1 MRARPA
7 TTLIATAALCL
18 TAPGLAGASDVIVAF
33 ENDATADQRAAVRDS
48 EGVLGGLGAVHGLRA
63 RVLRVAG
70 SAREASDDL
79 AEKPGVK
86 YAEPNIRVSTAARR
100 ARPNDPNFGQQLGL
114 NSSSDHD
121 IDAPEGWALAKLGR
135 FPTSGG
141 VRVGVVDTGIDA
153 EHPDIAG
160 QIAGCAESGPRLLG
174 GSRFEEGYCP
184 DTQGH
189 GTHVS
194 GIIAA
199 IADNGQGI
207 AGVGV
212 NSNILM
218 CRALGQGIGLPLVGD
233 ILGPPGDGTVAD
245 VAACINWATDNGADV
260 ISMSFES
267 GYSATIQGAL
277 NRAWRGGKGAVL
289 VAAAGNGGAETTMH
303 PAGAKQVIS
312 VAAPTPGDR
321 RASYSNTNQDV
332 ELAAPGDEILSL
344 RAGGG
349 LVRASGT
356 SQSAPVV
363 AAVAAIVRDL
373 HPGWDAKRVRK
384 QLDRSADDLGPKGR
398 DSTYG
403 FGRVNLCRAV
413 GGNCPYKGG

>member
-1 MRARPA
+1 M
-7 TTLIATAALCL
+7 
-18 TAPGLAGASDVIVAF
+18 
-33 ENDATADQRAAVRDS
+33 
-48 EGVLGGLGAVHGLRA
+48 
-63 RVLRVAG
+63 
-70 SAREASDDL
+70 
-79 AEKPGVK
+79 K
-86 YAEPNIRVSTAARR
+86 YAEPNIRVTTSARR
-100 ARPNDPNFGQQLGL
+100 AKPNDPNFGQQPGL
-114 NSSSDHD
+114 NSPSDHD
-121 IDAPEGWALAKLGR
+121 IDAPEGWALARLAS
-135 FPTSGG
+135 FPSSGG
-141 VRVGVVDTGIDA
+141 ARVAVVDTGIDA
-153 EHPDIAG
+153 DHPDLAG
-160 QIAGCAESGPRLLG
+160 QVAACAESGPRLLG

-207 AGVGV
+207 AGVGF

-233 ILGPPGDGTVAD
+233 IIGPPGDGTVAD
-245 VAACINWATDNGADV
+245 VAACINWAADNRADV

-289 VAAAGNGGAETTMH
+289 VAAAGNGGGETTVH

-312 VAAPTPGDR
+312 VAATTPADR
-321 RASYSNTNQDV
+321 RASYSNRNQDV

-349 LVRASGT
+349 LIRASGT
-356 SQSAPVV
+356 SQATPVV

-403 FGRVNLCRAV
+403 FGRVNLCNAV
-413 GGNCPYKGG
+413 GGNCRYKGG